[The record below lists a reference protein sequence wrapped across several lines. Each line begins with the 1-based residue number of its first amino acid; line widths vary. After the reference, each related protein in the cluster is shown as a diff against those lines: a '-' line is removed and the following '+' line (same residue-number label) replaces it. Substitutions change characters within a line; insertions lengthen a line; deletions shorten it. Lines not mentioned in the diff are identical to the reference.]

1 MIKEILFVIVV
12 FVANIVEGVTGFA
25 GTMLAMPVSMFLV
38 GVEEAKVVLNI
49 VAIIVSL
56 NIAFRSWR
64 EMNRKEV
71 VKISGF
77 MLIGMAVGIYL
88 FSVLPS
94 VVLMKIYGALIIFVA
109 IRGLTVK
116 KEMKISNG
124 GLVGV
129 LFLSGVIHGMFL
141 SGGALLVIYAVNA
154 LKEKSVI
161 RATLAPV
168 WIILNTLML
177 IQEWIS
183 GRVTG
188 KMLGLTGACV
198 IPVFVAII
206 IGSALHKRIRQ
217 DVFVKLTYALL
228 VISGI
233 TLLT

>member
-94 VVLMKIYGALIIFVA
+94 VVLMKIYGALIICVA

-233 TLLT
+233 TLLA

>member
-77 MLIGMAVGIYL
+77 MLIGMSVGIYL

-94 VVLMKIYGALIIFVA
+94 VVLMKMYGALIICVA

>member
-1 MIKEILFVIVV
+1 MIKEIL
-12 FVANIVEGVTGFA
+12 
-25 GTMLAMPVSMFLV
+25 FLV

-56 NIAFRSWR
+56 NIAFRSCR

-77 MLIGMAVGIYL
+77 MLIGMSVGIYL
-88 FSVLPS
+88 
-94 VVLMKIYGALIIFVA
+94 
-109 IRGLTVK
+109 
-116 KEMKISNG
+116 
-124 GLVGV
+124 
-129 LFLSGVIHGMFL
+129 
-141 SGGALLVIYAVNA
+141 
-154 LKEKSVI
+154 
-161 RATLAPV
+161 
-168 WIILNTLML
+168 
-177 IQEWIS
+177 S

>member
-77 MLIGMAVGIYL
+77 MLIGMSVGIYL

-94 VVLMKIYGALIIFVA
+94 VVLMKMYGALIICVA

-198 IPVFVAII
+198 IPVFVAIV

>member
-77 MLIGMAVGIYL
+77 MLIGMSVGIYL

-94 VVLMKIYGALIIFVA
+94 VVLMKIYGALIICVA

-124 GLVGV
+124 GLVWV
-129 LFLSGVIHGMFL
+129 LFLSEVIHGMFL

>member
-1 MIKEILFVIVV
+1 MVNIK
-12 FVANIVEGVTGFA
+12 
-25 GTMLAMPVSMFLV
+25 M
-38 GVEEAKVVLNI
+38 
-49 VAIIVSL
+49 
-56 NIAFRSWR
+56 
-64 EMNRKEV
+64 
-71 VKISGF
+71 
-77 MLIGMAVGIYL
+77 
-88 FSVLPS
+88 
-94 VVLMKIYGALIIFVA
+94 
-109 IRGLTVK
+109 
-116 KEMKISNG
+116 
-124 GLVGV
+124 VGV

>member
-77 MLIGMAVGIYL
+77 MLIGMSVGIYL

-94 VVLMKIYGALIIFVA
+94 VVLMKMYGALIICVA

-116 KEMKISNG
+116 KEMKISNR

>member
-25 GTMLAMPVSMFLV
+25 GTMLAMPVSMLLI

-77 MLIGMAVGIYL
+77 MLIGMSVGIYL

-94 VVLMKIYGALIIFVA
+94 VVLMKIYGALIICVA

-129 LFLSGVIHGMFL
+129 LFLSGMIHGMFL

>member
-77 MLIGMAVGIYL
+77 MLIGMSVGIYL

-94 VVLMKIYGALIIFVA
+94 VVLMKMYGALIICVA

-183 GRVTG
+183 GRLTG

>member
-77 MLIGMAVGIYL
+77 MLIGMSVGIYL

-94 VVLMKIYGALIIFVA
+94 VVLMKIYGALIICVA

-168 WIILNTLML
+168 WISLNTLML

>member
-94 VVLMKIYGALIIFVA
+94 VVLMKIYGALIICVA

-116 KEMKISNG
+116 KEMKISETTC
-124 GLVGV
+124 
-129 LFLSGVIHGMFL
+129 
-141 SGGALLVIYAVNA
+141 
-154 LKEKSVI
+154 LK
-161 RATLAPV
+161 TL
-168 WIILNTLML
+168 
-177 IQEWIS
+177 
-183 GRVTG
+183 
-188 KMLGLTGACV
+188 CV
-198 IPVFVAII
+198 
-206 IGSALHKRIRQ
+206 
-217 DVFVKLTYALL
+217 
-228 VISGI
+228 
-233 TLLT
+233 

>member
-77 MLIGMAVGIYL
+77 MLIGMSVGIYL

-94 VVLMKIYGALIIFVA
+94 VVLMKIYGALIICVA

>member
-77 MLIGMAVGIYL
+77 MLIGMSVGIYL

-94 VVLMKIYGALIIFVA
+94 VVLMKIYGALIICVA

-124 GLVGV
+124 GLVWV

-188 KMLGLTGACV
+188 KMLGLTGAWV

>member
-77 MLIGMAVGIYL
+77 MLIGMSVGIYL

-94 VVLMKIYGALIIFVA
+94 VVLMKIYGALIICVA

-124 GLVGV
+124 GLVWV
-129 LFLSGVIHGMFL
+129 HCLLSM
-141 SGGALLVIYAVNA
+141 
-154 LKEKSVI
+154 
-161 RATLAPV
+161 
-168 WIILNTLML
+168 
-177 IQEWIS
+177 Q
-183 GRVTG
+183 
-188 KMLGLTGACV
+188 
-198 IPVFVAII
+198 
-206 IGSALHKRIRQ
+206 
-217 DVFVKLTYALL
+217 
-228 VISGI
+228 
-233 TLLT
+233 

>member
-1 MIKEILFVIVV
+1 MMKEILFVIVV
-12 FVANIVEGVTGFA
+12 FMANIVEGITGFA
-25 GTMLAMPVSMFLV
+25 GTMLAMPVSMLLI

-56 NIAFRSWR
+56 NIAARSWR

-71 VKISGF
+71 VKITGF
-77 MLIGMAVGIYL
+77 MLIGIAVGIYL

-94 VVLMKIYGALIIFVA
+94 GVLMKIYGALIICVA
-109 IRGLTVK
+109 IRGLAVK
-116 KEMKISNG
+116 KEMKISDG
-124 GLVGV
+124 GLIGV
-129 LFLSGVIHGMFL
+129 LFLAGVIHGMFL

-177 IQEWIS
+177 VQGVIS
-183 GRVTG
+183 GQVTG
-188 KMLGLTGACV
+188 KMLGLTGWCV

-206 IGSALHKRIRQ
+206 IGNVLHKRIRQ
-217 DVFVKLTYALL
+217 EVFVKLTYVLLVVSGIALL
-228 VISGI
+228 V
-233 TLLT
+233 